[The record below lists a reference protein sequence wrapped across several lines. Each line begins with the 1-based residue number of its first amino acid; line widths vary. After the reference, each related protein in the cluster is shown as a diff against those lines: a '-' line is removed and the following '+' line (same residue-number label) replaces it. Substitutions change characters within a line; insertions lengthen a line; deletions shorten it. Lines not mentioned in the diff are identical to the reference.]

1 MDTSELAF
9 DVFSPAITC
18 NSKTYDVP
26 PDPRVASSI
35 CEAWALRPSE
45 VLFVVVG
52 GGEDD
57 LRCGHEAGCKTCF
70 VGGHLEGKRLRV
82 LFCSHFKFIIVSWS
96 CLRVLAGSSMV
107 DYAISSLHELI
118 GVVSS
123 KRA

>member
-1 MDTSELAF
+1 MDTSELAN
-9 DVFSPAITC
+9 DVFSPAITL
-18 NSKTYDVP
+18 NSKTYVP

-70 VGGHLEGKRLRV
+70 VRIPGVNGHLEGKRLRA
-82 LFCSHFKFIIVSWS
+82 LFCNRFKFTIVSCLIYACWQVAAWS
-96 CLRVLAGSSMV
+96 IMLYR
-107 DYAISSLHELI
+107 
-118 GVVSS
+118 
-123 KRA
+123 R